1 MTEPDP
7 LDSVLREW
15 QAPDPP
21 AGLDREVL
29 VAYRSAVPRPA
40 PFWHRFWTRRISL
53 PAPALLAAAI
63 VILGLF
69 IWLRPLAQP
78 SSPDPSGVVTQ
89 LNATGF
95 QPLPNGDA
103 RVIPAMEVQK

>member
-7 LDSVLREW
+7 LDSLLHEW
-15 QAPDPP
+15 QAPEPS
-21 AGLDREVL
+21 AGLDWEVL
-29 VAYRSAVPRPA
+29 SAYRSAVPLTTPL
-40 PFWHRFWTRRISL
+40 FQRFWTGRISV

-69 IWLRPLAQP
+69 IWLRPHAQP
-78 SSPDPSGVVTQ
+78 SSPDPSGVTTQ

>member
-15 QAPDPP
+15 QAPEPST
-21 AGLDREVL
+21 GLDREVL
-29 VAYRSAVPRPA
+29 AAYRSAVPRAA
-40 PFWHRFWTRRISL
+40 PFWQHFWTRRISV
-53 PAPALLAAAI
+53 PVPALVAAAMA
-63 VILGLF
+63 ILGLF
-69 IWLRPLAQP
+69 IWLRPLARP
-78 SSPDPSGVVTQ
+78 SSPGPSGVVTQ

-103 RVIPAMEVQK
+103 RVIPANEVQK